1 MAHYD
6 PTIIDQLRR
15 MIDDTVE
22 PYKYSLETLEA
33 YLDVNNGD
41 LRAVASLIWRE
52 KAAKVAT
59 LVNVREGTSSRD
71 LGKIYDNYLKMAES
85 FETVIEIPEVAT
97 TRAIERI

>member
-6 PTIIDQLRR
+6 PAIIDQLRR

-41 LRAVASLIWRE
+41 LRAVASVVWRE

-85 FETVIEIPEVAT
+85 FETVIEIPEVPT